1 MDVITI
7 DSSDDNGAA
16 SVTIGKE
23 HTAMTSALRDV
34 LNIQSD
40 DDASSISS
48 DDVWKIIGLSSRAKT
63 DDSLTTNDELA
74 KVFQRRCGFGPS
86 GRADESQQAFEDSS
100 VSSSDLGFKETQFI
114 PSNDC
119 DESSVSSADSIWD
132 KPGLPQRSKR
142 IVVAP
147 PHIDGRSISVNHPI
161 SKSDRARMSESDS
174 NERADSNPPV
184 VPLPIDAAWR
194 IVLLMDH
201 REFGCANNFL
211 NTVQTRINKQLG
223 GKFAEITTLPSADYM
238 FVSRLISNATGEVMD
253 ERVLDMVIERK
264 NVKDVCQCLIS
275 DSKSEC
281 DLF

>member
-7 DSSDDNGAA
+7 ESSDDDGAA
-16 SVTIGKE
+16 SVIIGKE
-23 HTAMTSALRDV
+23 HIAMTSALRDV

-63 DDSLTTNDELA
+63 DDSLTTNDELV

-86 GRADESQQAFEDSS
+86 GRTDESQQAFEDS
-100 VSSSDLGFKETQFI
+100 SSSDLGFKETQFI
-114 PSNDC
+114 PSHDC

-132 KPGLPQRSKR
+132 KPGLPHRSKR

-147 PHIDGRSISVNHPI
+147 PHIDGPSISV
-161 SKSDRARMSESDS
+161 DS
-174 NERADSNPPV
+174 NERADSNPPL
-184 VPLPIDAAWR
+184 VPLPIDGAWR

-201 REFGCANNFL
+201 REFGCANKFL